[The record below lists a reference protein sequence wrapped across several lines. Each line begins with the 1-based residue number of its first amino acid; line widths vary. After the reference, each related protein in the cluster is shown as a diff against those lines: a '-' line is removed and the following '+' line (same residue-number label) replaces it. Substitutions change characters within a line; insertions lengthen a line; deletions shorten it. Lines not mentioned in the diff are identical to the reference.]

1 MLLFCTVFRACK
13 YSLWAN
19 VETFKQNETFK
30 QQNESYQPHNIARYT
45 TVLQQIVNMPE
56 SESLFKCDMDISA
69 G

>member
-1 MLLFCTVFRACK
+1 MYTNRRL
-13 YSLWAN
+13 YIY
-19 VETFKQNETFK
+19 FKCYCLESVETFK
-30 QQNESYQPHNIARYT
+30 QQNESYQPQTFAWYT